1 MLHFQGQRAARAGAL
16 AGAALAGALA
26 LASCTAYEPYPVC
39 DFSAYQSFGLDQA
52 PPTGP
57 ALVSPVPG
65 ALQPMP
71 LDTVNVTDRDILR
84 KVLVQ
89 SVAARRTE
97 TETVQVSAKLVN
109 CTDHALQVEGRTH
122 FYDAAQGE
130 AEPVSAWQR
139 LMLSPRT
146 VTTYSE
152 RSVGADQV
160 TSYLVELRE
169 GR

>member
-1 MLHFQGQRAARAGAL
+1 VIFSRSFAVS
-16 AGAALAGALA
+16 AGAALAGGLA
-26 LASCTAYEPYPVC
+26 LASCTAYEPHPVC
-39 DFSAYQSFGLDQA
+39 DFSAYESFGFGDPP

-57 ALVSPVPG
+57 ALVAPVAG

-71 LDTVNVTDRDILR
+71 LDTVNVTDQGILR

-97 TETVQVSAKLVN
+97 TQTVQVAAKLVN

-122 FYDAAQGE
+122 FYDAGQAE
-130 AEPVSAWQR
+130 SEPVSAWQR

-152 RSVGADQV
+152 RSTGTDQV